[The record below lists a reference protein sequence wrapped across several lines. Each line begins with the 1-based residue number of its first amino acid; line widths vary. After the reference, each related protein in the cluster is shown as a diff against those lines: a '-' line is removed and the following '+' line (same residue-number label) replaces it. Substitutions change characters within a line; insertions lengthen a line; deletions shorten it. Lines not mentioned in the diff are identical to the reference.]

1 MRNRAILCKLFV
13 FIIAMF
19 MCLSAT
25 VSCKDNTVKLEYDE
39 LSQNVTKIELVY
51 ITTER
56 DSNTTNITV
65 VKTLE
70 ENQHAE
76 VLERIAA
83 MDFHIMFGS
92 PHSPEGNGIIIY
104 DDTYRLMITPTV
116 MCKEYLEDASPQLS
130 SGEFWYDISADEAF
144 EKLLKEIS

>member
-65 VKTLE
+65 VKTL
-70 ENQHAE
+70 
-76 VLERIAA
+76 
-83 MDFHIMFGS
+83 
-92 PHSPEGNGIIIY
+92 
-104 DDTYRLMITPTV
+104 
-116 MCKEYLEDASPQLS
+116 
-130 SGEFWYDISADEAF
+130 
-144 EKLLKEIS
+144 

>member
-1 MRNRAILCKLFV
+1 MRNKAILSKLFV

-19 MCLSAT
+19 MCLSAI

-39 LSQNVTKIELVY
+39 LSQNVTRIDLVY
-51 ITTER
+51 ITKER

-70 ENQHAE
+70 EDQHAE
-76 VLERIAA
+76 VIERIAA

-92 PHSPEGNGIIIY
+92 PHSLEGNGIIIY
-104 DDTYRLMITPTV
+104 DNTYRLIITQTV
-116 MCKEYLEDASPQLS
+116 MCKEYLEDISPQLS
-130 SGEFWYDISADEAF
+130 SGEFWYDISANEDF
-144 EKLLKEIS
+144 EKLLEEIS